1 MMGGIA
7 GGVECLHIPE
17 DPMCLE
23 SLGADLRRIKAS
35 FRAGKRKVF
44 LFLFLFLLLFLFFSY
59 FLFFFLTSYLIL
71 GRYARSRKP

>member
-1 MMGGIA
+1 MGGIA
-7 GGVECLHIPE
+7 GGVECLHIQE

-44 LFLFLFLLLFLFFSY
+44 LFIFSHFFS
-59 FLFFFLTSYLIL
+59 FFFFGLF
-71 GRYARSRKP
+71 